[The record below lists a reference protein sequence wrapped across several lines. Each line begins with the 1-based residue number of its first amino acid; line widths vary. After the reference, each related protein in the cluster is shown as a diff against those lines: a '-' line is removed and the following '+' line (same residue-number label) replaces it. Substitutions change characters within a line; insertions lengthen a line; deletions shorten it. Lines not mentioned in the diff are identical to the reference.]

1 MKKYLGWTDDD
12 IQKNFEMLIKE
23 KQLVA
28 VAEMFA
34 EKVTAD
40 NPPIDFKS
48 PLRLKSDVQAEQKA
62 AGAAEGNAEEGGAEA
77 SSGSAAEGNA
87 EEGGAAEEEE
97 AEEPAKEAEPASF
110 GLG

>member
-34 EKVTAD
+34 EKVTAE
-40 NPPIDFKS
+40 NPPVDFKS

-62 AGAAEGNAEEGGAEA
+62 AGAAEGNAEEGGA
-77 SSGSAAEGNA
+77 A
-87 EEGGAAEEEE
+87 EET
-97 AEEPAKEAEPASF
+97 EEPAKEAEPASF

>member
-34 EKVTAD
+34 EKVTAE

-77 SSGSAAEGNA
+77 DAGSAGAAEGNA
-87 EEGGAAEEEE
+87 EEGGATEE

>member
-34 EKVTAD
+34 EKVTAE
-40 NPPIDFKS
+40 NPPVDFKS

-77 SSGSAAEGNA
+77 DAGSAGATEGNA
-87 EEGGAAEEEE
+87 EEGGAAEET
-97 AEEPAKEAEPASF
+97 EEPAKEAEPASF